1 MKNIESWLN
10 VNFESSCSLTPEFS
24 SFARQF
30 KAYVKK
36 ICGSDFEIVGWSRGH
51 FYLSG
56 FLKNKKTNK
65 LSYFSTSDVR
75 HFPGEWYKNL
85 LVRTAEHEKDYRGGR
100 NNWTTLPEII
110 KVAEKLT
117 S

>member
-1 MKNIESWLN
+1 MKNIESWLK
-10 VNFESSCSLTPEFS
+10 VYFESSCSPTPEFS

-36 ICGSDFEIVGWSRGH
+36 MCGSDFEIAGWNRGH

-56 FLKNKKTNK
+56 FIKNKKTNK
-65 LSYFSTSDVR
+65 LAYFMTSDVR
-75 HFPGEWYKNL
+75 YFPGQWYNNL
-85 LVRTAEHEKDYRGGR
+85 LVRTAEHERDYSGGR

-110 KVAEKLT
+110 KVVGKLT
-117 S
+117 N